1 MYIHHP
7 SFEDE
12 TLSIRNAESDELK
25 PFDRCE
31 NLGEIRLKIKAV
43 VFDAYGTLFDV
54 YSIQALAEDLYPGK
68 GADIALKWRDKQ
80 IEYTR
85 LITQSDPHRAS
96 GSQYFRPFWELT
108 RLSLEYTLDRL
119 QLERQSGQIE
129 KLMQQYAHLTP
140 FAENLAVLQTIKT
153 MGLTTAILS
162 NGSMDMLTSAVK
174 SAGME
179 HVLDYVISVDSIRL
193 FKTSPESY
201 GLVQQTIPVNKDEV
215 LFVSSNAWDA
225 LGATWFGFTTHWVN
239 RQGLPFEALT
249 PPPHFSGSDLHSVLS
264 SLDSELHGY

>member
-1 MYIHHP
+1 V
-7 SFEDE
+7 
-12 TLSIRNAESDELK
+12 
-25 PFDRCE
+25 
-31 NLGEIRLKIKAV
+31 KIKAV

-54 YSIQALAEDLYPGK
+54 YSIQTLAEQFYPGS
-68 GADIALKWRDKQ
+68 GADIAVKWRDKQ

-85 LITQSDPHRAS
+85 LITQSDPHNPS

-119 QLERQSGQIE
+119 KLDRTGGQAEQL
-129 KLMQQYAHLTP
+129 MAQYAHLSP
-140 FAENLAVLQTIKT
+140 FPENLSVLQAIKG

-162 NGSMDMLTSAVK
+162 NGSMDMLNSAVN

-179 HVLDYVISVDSIRL
+179 NLLDHIISVDAVRL

-201 GLVQQTIPVNKDEV
+201 ALVGHTISVTKEEI

-239 RQGLPFEALT
+239 RQGLPFETLSPA
-249 PPPHFSGSDLHSVLS
+249 PHYSGADLRSVLG
-264 SLDSELHGY
+264 SLGHLDG

>member
-1 MYIHHP
+1 M
-7 SFEDE
+7 
-12 TLSIRNAESDELK
+12 
-25 PFDRCE
+25 
-31 NLGEIRLKIKAV
+31 KIKAV

-54 YSIQALAEDLYPGK
+54 YSIQVLAEEFYPGK

-85 LITQSDPHRAS
+85 LITQSDPHNAS

-119 QLERQSGQIE
+119 KLNRESGQVE

-140 FAENLAVLQTIKT
+140 FTENLAVLQKIKA

-162 NGSMDMLTSAVK
+162 NGSMDMLNSAVT
-174 SAGME
+174 SAGMGD
-179 HVLDYVISVDSIRL
+179 VLDHIISVDQIRL
-193 FKTSPESY
+193 FKTAPESY
-201 GLVQQTIPVNKDEV
+201 GLVQQTIPVNKNEV

-239 RQGLPFEALT
+239 RQGLPFEALS
-249 PPPHFSGSDLHSVLS
+249 PQPHFTGSDLNSVLV
-264 SLDSELHGY
+264 SLG